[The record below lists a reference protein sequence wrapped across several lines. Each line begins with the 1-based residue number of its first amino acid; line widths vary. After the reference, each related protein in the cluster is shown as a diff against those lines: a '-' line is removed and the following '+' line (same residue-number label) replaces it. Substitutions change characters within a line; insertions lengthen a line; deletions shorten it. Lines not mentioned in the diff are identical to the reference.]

1 MNPKAAAKPVGSL
14 ILFADAYPDGNGG
27 FLIKLCPPRG
37 FLNQRCRAYANPLSV
52 MTANH
57 HANPT
62 PKVRVLIADDHDI
75 VRVGLRALLDVH
87 PQLEV
92 VGEARNGTETLT
104 LTEQHQP
111 DVLLI
116 DMRMPEIDGIEICRR
131 LKARP
136 PSPAVL
142 FLTSYADE
150 PTTHAAMEAG
160 ADGYLLKSFSGQ
172 DIPQAVLTVAEGGFV
187 MDPTLTERASQTEPN
202 GNSTPDKKTAGQK
215 KTPTE
220 PITLQEQRVL
230 GLVVQGLSN
239 RQVAHQL
246 GLSEGTVRNY
256 LSNAFGKLGVHT
268 RVQAILW
275 WNQNQGVR

>member
-1 MNPKAAAKPVGSL
+1 M
-14 ILFADAYPDGNGG
+14 I
-27 FLIKLCPPRG
+27 
-37 FLNQRCRAYANPLSV
+37 
-52 MTANH
+52 TANRQTQ
-57 HANPT
+57 AT

-87 PQLEV
+87 PKIEV

-104 LTEQHQP
+104 LAEQQQP

-116 DMRMPEIDGIEICRR
+116 DMRMPELDGIEVCRR
-131 LKARP
+131 LKAQP

-150 PTTHAAMEAG
+150 PTTLAAVEAG

-172 DIPQAVLTVAEGGFV
+172 DIPQAILIVAAGGFV
-187 MDPTLTERASQTEPN
+187 MDPTLTGRALQRPPQEDLARSESVTKPAPAEPL
-202 GNSTPDKKTAGQK
+202 
-215 KTPTE
+215 
-220 PITLQEQRVL
+220 TLQEQRVL
-230 GLVVQGLSN
+230 DLVVQGLSN
-239 RQVAHQL
+239 RQVAYQL

-256 LSNAFGKLGVHT
+256 LSNAFGKIGVNK

-275 WNQNQGVR
+275 WNQHRSVQ